1 MTEVNIPFNF
11 GQNGKLPALTD
22 KEFFALL
29 LENISPEDQHLRM
42 LPALS
47 SAYAVSDR
55 ITVIAYNFEPS
66 SRLSDLYAFSDSK
79 VTKLKSGGTFTT
91 IKTLSSSPL
100 KWAVVPWKDKIYY
113 TRPDSPLERLGGNSS
128 VAFQANLQGDKIAAR
143 YAVAAHDKLFLGNVV
158 INGTTYSTTVKWS
171 DLYNPEK
178 FDVSESTEAD
188 QFQLSV
194 DDLEITGLALH
205 RNQVLIFTPKSIW
218 TANYEGLP
226 GVYSFSPLYGGVG
239 CAYHESAIRV
249 QDRVYFIS
257 ASGVYKIDSFQL
269 VEVGSEIWNSLRDD
283 LVGQETVLAY
293 SDELRKLLYW
303 NVGTKTYV
311 LNYEENRWAV
321 YNFNFASALVSFPG
335 LIKSTATIDEITVSY
350 ASLTSL
356 AIDSGYNTQALTSGQ
371 MLARGG
377 SAYQMGSGA
386 VQTHSVQVKLPA
398 GYFSSLWKEKELSEV
413 KLVYTKQGNP
423 VVTLTTEYQDSFSDT
438 KSSQSANIE
447 TVAHLADEAVF
458 KVRHTR
464 VAKLLWITVS
474 FTNSATDYVR
484 QLVGLSLRF
493 SDGEAD
499 R

>member
-11 GQNGKLPALTD
+11 GQNGKLPAITG

-29 LENISPEDQHLRM
+29 LENISPEDSHLRM
-42 LPALS
+42 LPQLQS
-47 SAYAVSDR
+47 SYTIADR
-55 ITVIAYNFEPS
+55 TTAFAYNFEPS

-79 VTKLKSGGTFTT
+79 VVKLKNGGVFTVLST
-91 IKTLSSSPL
+91 VTSSSA

-113 TRPDSPLERLGGNSS
+113 TRPDRPLERLSGNTST
-128 VAFQANLQGDKIAAR
+128 AFSANLQNDKIAAR

-171 DLYNPEK
+171 DLYNPER

-239 CAYHESAIRV
+239 CAYHESVIRV

-257 ASGVYKIDSFQL
+257 ATGVYKIDSFQL
-269 VEVGSEIWNSLRDD
+269 VEVGTEIWNSLRDD

-303 NVGTKTYV
+303 NVGSKTYV
-311 LNYEENRWAV
+311 FNYEENRWAV
-321 YNFNFASALVSFPG
+321 YDFTFASAFVSFPG
-335 LIKSTATIDEITVSY
+335 TIKSTATIDEITVTY
-350 ASLTSL
+350 ASLPSTS
-356 AIDSGYNTQALTSGQ
+356 IDSGYNTQSLTSGQ
-371 MLARGG
+371 MMSRGG
-377 SAYQMGSGA
+377 TSYQVGSGSTVA
-386 VQTHSVQVKLPA
+386 HTVTVKLPA
-398 GYFSSLWKEKELSEV
+398 GYFNSLWSEKELSEV

-423 VVTLTTEYQDSFSDT
+423 VVNLTTEYQDSFSDT
-438 KSSQSANIE
+438 KVSQTASIE
-447 TVAHLADEAVF
+447 TVPNHADEAVF
-458 KVRHTR
+458 KVRNTR
-464 VAKLLWITVS
+464 VAKLLSLSITYNNTS
-474 FTNSATDYVR
+474 TDYVR

-493 SDGEAD
+493 SDANAD